1 MYNRYIPSAEGGY
14 IRQTVGTAEPE
25 RPVQSCPRS
34 RQASPFR
41 LAPLG
46 LEPDDLLILALL
58 FLLLREEDP
67 KIAVLAAAAYLLLR

>member
-25 RPVQSCPRS
+25 RPERNCPPPR
-34 RQASPFR
+34 RAGPFR
-41 LAPLG
+41 LPALG
-46 LEPDDLLILALL
+46 LEPDDLLMLALL

-67 KIAVLAAAAYLLLR
+67 QIAILAAAAYLLLR

>member
-14 IRQTVGTAEPE
+14 IRQTVGPAEPE
-25 RPVQSCPRS
+25 RPERNCPQS
-34 RQASPFR
+34 RQTGPLR
-41 LAPLG
+41 LPALG

-67 KIAVLAAAAYLLLR
+67 KIAVLAVAAYLLLR

>member
-14 IRQTVGTAEPE
+14 IRQTVGPATPE
-25 RPVQSCPRS
+25 RPVRACPQSS
-34 RQASPFR
+34 GSGTLR
-41 LAPLG
+41 LPALG